1 MAISIDL
8 DSHSGRKLLI
18 EQIAQTENVKRKALS
33 LRQTEVYGDYLFN
46 HVWENIAGRFSQET
60 ARQMP
65 ICAHINLAR
74 RIVKAEASI
83 YLDEP
88 LRSFTEVS
96 DDQEEKLLLIY
107 RDMLANQKF
116 MRSNE
121 SFKLQQQNHIMI
133 VPRDGKLE
141 MRVLKNHHVDKIDDD
156 TNPEVAAGY
165 VINNF
170 DRTFF
175 TDNRRRDN
183 DANRSGKFNQFTNQR
198 NDGIDAVIGD
208 EDDWKSSSARYLV
221 WTKEYN
227 YIMNGKGVIV
237 SEFNESPIPGTIPI
251 IDISQE
257 KDFKYWVNQGDAI
270 VDATIDH
277 NVTMSDIG
285 FISQQSGFGQ
295 AYMITEEGAQSPE
308 NLQVGP
314 NTVIRME
321 VGTGS
326 DFKPEFGYAQPGSDL
341 MGSLEYANAKLIGFL
356 TSRGLDPD
364 VVTTE
369 NKGGASNSGVQEFL
383 RMMKHFKATKED
395 YSTFENTEMKAYEVI
410 KAWLS
415 EAPELINKKYHTG
428 VLSEDSELMIQFAGP
443 EMLQTEQEKVDV
455 WQSKIDMGI
464 ASRIDA
470 LMAIEGLTRESA
482 EERLEDIDT
491 DDINGNQNFGITD
504 NKENQVKLE
513 GDDSDTEDE
522 S

>member
-1 MAISIDL
+1 
-8 DSHSGRKLLI
+8 
-18 EQIAQTENVKRKALS
+18 
-33 LRQTEVYGDYLFN
+33 
-46 HVWENIAGRFSQET
+46 
-60 ARQMP
+60 
-65 ICAHINLAR
+65 
-74 RIVKAEASI
+74 
-83 YLDEP
+83 
-88 LRSFTEVS
+88 
-96 DDQEEKLLLIY
+96 
-107 RDMLANQKF
+107 ML
-116 MRSNE
+116 
-121 SFKLQQQNHIMI
+121 
-133 VPRDGKLE
+133 VPREGKLE
-141 MRVLKNHHVDKIDDD
+141 MRVLRNHHVDKIDDLD
-156 TNPEVAAGY
+156 NPEVAAGY

-175 TDNRRRDN
+175 TQNRRRDN
-183 DANRSGKFNQFTNQR
+183 DANTAGRFNQFTNQR

-208 EDDWKSSSARYLV
+208 EDDWKKDSARYLV
-221 WTKEYN
+221 WTREYN
-227 YIMNGKGVIV
+227 FIMNGKGNIV
-237 SEFNESPIPGTIPI
+237 SEFNESPIPGVLPI
-251 IDISQE
+251 VDISQE

-341 MGSLEYANAKLIGFL
+341 NGSLEYANAKLIGFL

-369 NKGGASNSGVQEFL
+369 TQGGASNSGVQEFL

-395 YSTFENTEMKAYEVI
+395 YSTYEHTEMKIFEI
-410 KAWLS
+410 MKAWLNS
-415 EAPELINKKYHTG
+415 APELLDKKYHTG
-428 VLSEDSELMIQFAGP
+428 VMPEDSELMIQYAGP

-470 LMAIEGLTRESA
+470 LMAIEGLTRENA
-482 EERLEDIDT
+482 EERLEEIDT
-491 DDINGNQNFGITD
+491 DDMNGNQDTRGAD
-504 NKENQVKLE
+504 NQEDQTEFE
-513 GDDSDTEDE
+513 GNDE
-522 S
+522 SAENSSEE